1 MTTRAVSFGLNI
13 PTDAGPGAD
22 PVSWAQTAEA
32 LGFDFVS
39 INDHVHGP
47 DPRLEAWTVLS
58 WIAASTSR
66 LRLATRVLGL
76 PYRPPAVVAKMA
88 ETFDRLSGGRLILGL
103 GAGSSEDEFRAL
115 GLEAR
120 PLRDRIDGLEEAIR
134 ITRGLWSE
142 SSHTFGGRLYR
153 TTGAQLEP
161 KPAHPIPIWVGTHGK
176 RGLALVGRVA
186 DGWIPS
192 LAFAPPDRVP
202 AMMDVIDQ
210 NAREAGRDPGDVTC
224 VYNVQVSVGQSVDEG
239 PFVVAGRPEAV
250 ADRLIGFVKLGFRG
264 FNLIPSGADA
274 DEQVTRLVDEVIP
287 GVRAAV

>member
-1 MTTRAVSFGLNI
+1 MTTHAVSFGLNI

-103 GAGSSEDEFRAL
+103 GAGSAENEFRAL
-115 GLEAR
+115 GLETR

-142 SSHTFGGRLYR
+142 PSYTYEGRLYR
-153 TTGAQLEP
+153 TNGAQLEP
-161 KPAHPIPIWVGTHGK
+161 KPEHPIPIWVGTHGK
-176 RGLALVGRVA
+176 RGLALIGRLA

-192 LAFAPPDRVP
+192 LAFAPPEQVP
-202 AMMDVIDQ
+202 AMMDLVHQ
-210 NAREAGRDPGDVTC
+210 SAREAGRDPRDVAC
-224 VYNVQVSVGQSVDEG
+224 IYNVQVRVGGSGDESD
-239 PFVVAGRPEAV
+239 FVVAGRPEAV
-250 ADRLIGFVKLGFRG
+250 AEQLIGFVKLGFRG
-264 FNLIPSGADA
+264 LNLIPFGANA
-274 DEQVTRLVDEVIP
+274 DEQVARLAGEVIP

>member
-1 MTTRAVSFGLNI
+1 MIRGVVSFGLNI

-22 PVSWAQTAEA
+22 PVTWAQTAEG

-39 INDHVHGP
+39 INDHVHGS

-58 WIAASTSR
+58 WIAASTTR

-103 GAGSSEDEFRAL
+103 GAGSAEDEFRAL

-134 ITRGLWSE
+134 ITHGLWSE
-142 SSHTFGGRLYR
+142 PSYTFDGRLYR
-153 TTGAQLEP
+153 TNGAQLEP
-161 KPAHPIPIWVGTHGK
+161 KPEHPIPIWVGTHGK
-176 RGLALVGRVA
+176 RGLALTGRLG

-192 LAFAPPDRVP
+192 LAFAPPEQVP
-202 AMMDVIDQ
+202 AMMQLVDQ
-210 NAREAGRDPGDVTC
+210 NAREAGRDPGDVARI
-224 VYNVQVSVGQSVDEG
+224 YNLQVSVGQSVDEG
-239 PFVVAGRPEAV
+239 HFVVAGTPEAV
-250 ADRLIGFVKLGFRG
+250 AERLIGFVKLGFRG
-264 FNLIPSGADA
+264 FNLIPTGANA
-274 DEQVTRLVDEVIP
+274 DEQVARLADEVIP